1 MLNRKKVTLLSGL
14 IVLSLSASVRA
25 EDVVLRALMEDV
37 PETKII
43 EKMLPDFEKQ
53 YHIKVQFEKIGY
65 GDMHDKLVSQL
76 IQSQSYYNLLEVD
89 FLWAGEFS
97 KAGWLT
103 DLTPDVKKSN
113 FDMSAFIP
121 ATVSLINVTPN
132 KTTLIPMYN
141 YSMGLIYR
149 TDVLQDEK
157 IKSAYQAEFKKP
169 LEQPK
174 TLEEYVT
181 LAKFINKNSDMAGA
195 AMQGQRG
202 DPNSMEFSNYLFSSG
217 GAYVDDK
224 GKSAL
229 NSPAGNKAMTLY
241 ADAIKNAA
249 QTGALS
255 ATLDDT
261 VRLMCSGKA
270 FSMLT
275 YWWMLPQLDNATAC
289 PAVAGKLALTTVS
302 GGHGESGGWG
312 WGIPKN
318 VSDKEKQAAWT
329 FIQWVQSKE
338 VTTAR
343 ALQGHAPVRS
353 DVYENAE
360 VLKKYP
366 YYKDALNIVASGKSF
381 PVFSYS
387 AQYEDVLGTQLSL
400 LASGENTVDKSLKN
414 ASDQLDKLLVK

>member
-121 ATVSLINVTPN
+121 ATVSLINVTAN

-181 LAKFINKNSDMAGA
+181 LAKFIKKNSDMAGA

-202 DPNSMEFSNYLFSSG
+202 DPNSMEFSNYLF
-217 GAYVDDK
+217 
-224 GKSAL
+224 
-229 NSPAGNKAMTLY
+229 PAA
-241 ADAIKNAA
+241 
-249 QTGALS
+249 
-255 ATLDDT
+255 
-261 VRLMCSGKA
+261 
-270 FSMLT
+270 
-275 YWWMLPQLDNATAC
+275 
-289 PAVAGKLALTTVS
+289 ALT
-302 GGHGESGGWG
+302 
-312 WGIPKN
+312 
-318 VSDKEKQAAWT
+318 
-329 FIQWVQSKE
+329 
-338 VTTAR
+338 
-343 ALQGHAPVRS
+343 
-353 DVYENAE
+353 
-360 VLKKYP
+360 
-366 YYKDALNIVASGKSF
+366 
-381 PVFSYS
+381 
-387 AQYEDVLGTQLSL
+387 
-400 LASGENTVDKSLKN
+400 
-414 ASDQLDKLLVK
+414 